1 MDVFFVSSLF
11 SAAQIAI
18 TEIMTNTTIAPI
30 TSGRV
35 KNQSKKKVIPGQAI
49 AKPMRA
55 IMNKTIISF
64 SYKIKKCVARSHAP
78 KNAGSVVATQ
88 LKATSHE
95 NAKKESE
102 FLPKDKNAHSWSVTL
117 LSCVANSV
125 YHTYAEK
132 TSHRKNHP
140 ILSISER

>member
-1 MDVFFVSSLF
+1 
-11 SAAQIAI
+11 
-18 TEIMTNTTIAPI
+18 
-30 TSGRV
+30 
-35 KNQSKKKVIPGQAI
+35 
-49 AKPMRA
+49 
-55 IMNKTIISF
+55 MNKTIISF

-95 NAKKESE
+95 NAKKESA